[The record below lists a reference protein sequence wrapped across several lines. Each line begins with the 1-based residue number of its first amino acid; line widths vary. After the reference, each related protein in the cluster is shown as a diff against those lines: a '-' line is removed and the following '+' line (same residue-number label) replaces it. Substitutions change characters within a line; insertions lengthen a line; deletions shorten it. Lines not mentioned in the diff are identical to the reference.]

1 MANMSYCRFENT
13 YRDLMDC
20 LRALSDSGAD
30 SLSDRELQYADM
42 MMQLCEDFHRI
53 YEDEVYDEIKFRKE
67 EVKE

>member
-13 YRDLMDC
+13 YRDLVDC

-30 SLSDRELQYADM
+30 SLSDRELQYANM
-42 MMQLCEDFHRI
+42 MMQLCEDFHQN

>member
-13 YRDLMDC
+13 YRDLVDC

-53 YEDEVYDEIKFRKE
+53 YEDEVHDEIIFRKDEVE
-67 EVKE
+67 E